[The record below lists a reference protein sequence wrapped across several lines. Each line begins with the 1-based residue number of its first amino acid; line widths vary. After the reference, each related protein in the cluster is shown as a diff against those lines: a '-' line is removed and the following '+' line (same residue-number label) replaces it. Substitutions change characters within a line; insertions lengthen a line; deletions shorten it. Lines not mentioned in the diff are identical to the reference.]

1 MGFSSVAEW
10 GLCRISRNK
19 NYCTVISSLMS
30 GGTLNRTQQSVPPC
44 MVKILLILSIV
55 FGFATAGVG
64 FLNFQKLGGLK
75 GRLADAE
82 GQIPVANAKIEE
94 LTKTKTDL
102 DKQLADSKENEAKL
116 SSEGQKLKADIAL
129 EKSKVSEMGEKV
141 AMKDAELTIQK
152 GKLESQAEDLVQLK
166 EKLAEIEATP
176 SLPPEDIEKIG
187 KLENENSQL
196 QDKIA
201 SLRGEINTLK
211 QQSNEK
217 TLKAK
222 LTNLKGK
229 VLAVNHAWNFVVVD
243 IGDKQGLLSNT
254 ELLVK
259 RGTTSIG
266 RVKITSVEPASS
278 IADIIPASGVPGLTI
293 RPGDEVIVPSEIL

>member
-1 MGFSSVAEW
+1 
-10 GLCRISRNK
+10 
-19 NYCTVISSLMS
+19 
-30 GGTLNRTQQSVPPC
+30 
-44 MVKILLILSIV
+44 MVKILIILSIV
-55 FGFATAGVG
+55 FGFATAGVD